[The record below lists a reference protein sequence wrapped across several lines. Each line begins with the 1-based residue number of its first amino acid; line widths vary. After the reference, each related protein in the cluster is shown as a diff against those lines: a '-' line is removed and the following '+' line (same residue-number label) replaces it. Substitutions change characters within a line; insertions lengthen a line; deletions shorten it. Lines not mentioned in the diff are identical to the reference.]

1 MGIKLTDQ
9 NFCPYSKEYVK
20 EYIVDTDADFANLP
34 ADACTGSTAVS
45 LASGTVKV
53 VNTAGEWV
61 TFGG

>member
-1 MGIKLTDQ
+1 MAVKLMDQ
-9 NFCPYSKEYVK
+9 NFCPYAKGFK
-20 EYIVDTDADFANLP
+20 CDYICDTDADFANLP